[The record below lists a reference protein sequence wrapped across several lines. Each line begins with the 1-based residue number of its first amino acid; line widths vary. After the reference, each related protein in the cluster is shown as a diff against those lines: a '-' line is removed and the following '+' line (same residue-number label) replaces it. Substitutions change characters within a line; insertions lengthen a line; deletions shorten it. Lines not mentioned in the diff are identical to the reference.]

1 MIIYWFGQGCFK
13 IEGKEATV
21 ITDPYSPKTGLKLPR
36 LKADIVTVSHKQ
48 EGTEAAKDINE
59 QPFVVDQPG
68 EYESKNVLICGIPL
82 VKNGQTKPEENIIF
96 SLNIDGIKIAHLGQ
110 LNHDIADEKL
120 ESLGEID
127 ILMIP
132 VGGNYTLDPKA
143 AAKLISQI
151 EPRLVLPM
159 HYKIPGLKIK
169 VDGIKNFCQ
178 EMGVKEEYLDKLKI
192 SKKDLPHEETEVI
205 LLRS

>member
-1 MIIYWFGQGCFK
+1 MIINWFGQGCFK
-13 IEGKEATV
+13 IEGKEAIV
-21 ITDPYSPKTGLKLPR
+21 ITDPYSNKTGLRLPR
-36 LKADIVTVSHKQ
+36 LKADIVTVSHDQ
-48 EGTEAAKDINE
+48 EGTEAAKNIKE
-59 QPFVVDQPG
+59 EPFIIDQPG
-68 EYESKNVLICGIPL
+68 EYELKNVLVWGVPL
-82 VKNGQTKPEENIIF
+82 VKNGQTKPENNIIF
-96 SLNIDGIKIAHLGQ
+96 SLNIDGIKIAHLGR

-120 ESLGEID
+120 ESLGEVD

-132 VGGNYTLDPKA
+132 VGGNYTLGTKA

-169 VDGIKNFCQ
+169 VDSIKNFCQ
-178 EMGVKEEYLDKLKI
+178 EMGAKEEYLDKLKI